1 MNRGSNLG
9 RIWLCCEPQQINE
22 SWDSG
27 DPWDSQQ
34 LSRNWPTACGA
45 IRVHWRDQTQLLSI
59 KSENL
64 FMRYAL
70 PAVGMI
76 VVLVHV
82 AGLTPFAAGPRWG
95 NYLFTLEPT
104 NLGAA
109 FQADR
114 PAMAVLQPYTV
125 GVPEPSSWALLAM
138 GAGALLVLRRRK
150 STASRS
156 NNVTAGVF

>member
-9 RIWLCCEPQQINE
+9 RIWLCCELRQINE
-22 SWDSG
+22 SG

-34 LSRNWPTACGA
+34 LRRNWPTACGA
-45 IRVHWRDQTQLLSI
+45 IRVHWRDQTQALSL
-59 KSENL
+59 KFENL

-70 PAVGMI
+70 PAVVMI

-82 AGLTPFAAGPRWG
+82 GGLTPFAAGLRWG

-114 PAMAVLQPYTV
+114 PAMAVLQP
-125 GVPEPSSWALLAM
+125 
-138 GAGALLVLRRRK
+138 
-150 STASRS
+150 
-156 NNVTAGVF
+156 